1 MARNITSLVS
11 PMAMILLFLSFLVL
25 TTTSSSSVQSSFV
38 QCFLKETLPAG
49 GASPQLLFTSNST
62 SYQSILQSSSR
73 NFRFIASKT
82 NQKPSVIVT
91 ATLESHISAS
101 VACARKYGINLRTR
115 SGGHDYEAMSYV
127 SDSTEPLVVVD
138 LAAMR
143 SVKVNV
149 ASRRA
154 WVQAGATLGEL
165 YYAVFKKSGGKLGFP
180 AGICPTVGVGGHF
193 GGGGL
198 GTLSR
203 KYGTAADN
211 VVDATVVD
219 VDGRVLDRAAMGEDM
234 FWAIRGG
241 GAASFGVVVAYKVRL
256 VEVPPLV
263 VAFNVNRNLKQNATK
278 LVTRWQEVAPN
289 FDKNLFMRIVAQ
301 TNGGSDGGNVGIQA
315 VFNSL
320 FLGNRSQLFTVMA
333 KSFPELGLRA
343 EDCTEMN
350 WLESV
355 LFFNGMLDQGVE
367 SLLNRT
373 SVPGVSFKA
382 KSDYVTEPI
391 GEQGW
396 DKIWRFL
403 MENKE
408 EPLTMILEP
417 YGGILSEISET
428 ATPFPHRKGNL
439 YNIQYYLWWMDQAGD
454 AAVTRKHLEWM
465 RKMYGFMAPF
475 VSSNPRAAYYNYK
488 DIDLGRNGAVAS
500 YAEARAWGDKYF
512 KNNFRRLAAVKG
524 RVDPHNFFRNEQSVP
539 PLL

>member
-1 MARNITSLVS
+1 
-11 PMAMILLFLSFLVL
+11 
-25 TTTSSSSVQSSFV
+25 
-38 QCFLKETLPAG
+38 
-49 GASPQLLFTSNST
+49 
-62 SYQSILQSSSR
+62 
-73 NFRFIASKT
+73 
-82 NQKPSVIVT
+82 
-91 ATLESHISAS
+91 
-101 VACARKYGINLRTR
+101 
-115 SGGHDYEAMSYV
+115 MSYV
-127 SDSTEPLVVVD
+127 SDSIEPLVVVD

-143 SVKVNV
+143 SIKVNV

-165 YYAVFKKSGGKLGFP
+165 YYTVFKKSNGKLGFP

-193 GGGGL
+193 SGGGL

-211 VVDATVVD
+211 VVDAMVVD
-219 VDGRVLDRAAMGEDM
+219 VDGRVLNRKTMGEDM

-263 VAFNVNRNLKQNATK
+263 IAFNVNRNLKQNATK
-278 LVTRWQEVAPN
+278 LVTRWQEIAPN

-301 TNGGSDGGNVGIQA
+301 TYTSGSDGSNVDIQV

-320 FLGNRSQLFTVMA
+320 FLGNRSQLFSVMA

-355 LFFNGMLDQGVE
+355 LFFSSMLDQGVD

-373 SVPGVSFKA
+373 SVPRISFKA
-382 KSDYVTEPI
+382 KSDYVTKPI

-417 YGGILSEISET
+417 YGGILSEISEA

-439 YNIQYYLWWMDQAGD
+439 YNIQYFLWWMDQTGD
-454 AAVTRKHLEWM
+454 VAVTQRHLEWM
-465 RKMYGFMAPF
+465 RKMYSFMAPF

-488 DIDLGRNGAVAS
+488 DIDLGRNGEGAS
-500 YAEARAWGDKYF
+500 YTEARVWGDKYF
-512 KNNFRRLAAVKG
+512 KNNFKRLAAVKG

-539 PLL
+539 PLLL